1 MGNVI
6 LLAFS
11 KEHSAA
17 AQSIG
22 KKEVR
27 VETRPVS
34 WLTEGSRLEDVMKS
48 KQVCYTLEVLEDSVF
63 QGMGMT

>member
-48 KQVCYTLEVLEDSVF
+48 KQFATLWRCWKTLFSRAWA
-63 QGMGMT
+63 